1 MSGTLHVRGGFAD
14 PSIQDMMSPGLRTR
28 IAAAEAEL
36 QREAAAE
43 QRARAERAEAFEE
56 ASLRAAIVAAI
67 ERGEDMNP
75 RKMRGEHVGR
85 THGETLAQFSAQQ
98 DREDQWRE
106 ARQRAAWRKLQA
118 EFEEQNYGDT
128 SAPTELELSERAE
141 QDAKRDRQLVQR
153 GLVIQRHQTVQ
164 SARRLARQDRL
175 EDRLL
180 GR

>member
-1 MSGTLHVRGGFAD
+1 
-14 PSIQDMMSPGLRTR
+14 
-28 IAAAEAEL
+28 
-36 QREAAAE
+36 
-43 QRARAERAEAFEE
+43 
-56 ASLRAAIVAAI
+56 
-67 ERGEDMNP
+67 
-75 RKMRGEHVGR
+75 MRGEHVGR